1 LHRLVRLV
9 EPTDDGGGTERYS
22 GWTNYYY
29 GPGSWVGDR
38 PGFMTGSGMPMRFS
52 AKTGGPVDVYQAATQ
67 MTDESGQSY
76 PPTPDSLLGNA
87 TGPLGYYCAF
97 VANEHTDSSTE
108 FQSDQLMASAS
119 RTAWPVVSSSQLLTW
134 LDGRNARRTPARPG
148 RVTRCPS
155 RSTSA
160 PTG

>member
-1 LHRLVRLV
+1 
-9 EPTDDGGGTERYS
+9 
-22 GWTNYYY
+22 
-29 GPGSWVGDR
+29 
-38 PGFMTGSGMPMRFS
+38 MTGSGMPMRFS

-67 MTDESGQSY
+67 MTDESGQIF

-119 RTAWPVVSSSQLLTW
+119 RTAWPVVSSSQLLTCSTAAMLVVLRHD
-134 LDGRNARRTPARPG
+134 LDG
-148 RVTRCPS
+148 
-155 RSTSA
+155 
-160 PTG
+160 